1 MNTKREYAAIDI
13 FRLAAAFMIVA
24 IHTGPLE
31 NISKTADFL
40 VTYCIGRIAVPFFL
54 MVTGYFVLSGF
65 NRKKIEKYLL
75 RTLIMYV
82 GVTLLYL
89 PFTIYAGN
97 LPKGVGGWLK
107 WFLMDGSFYHLWYLP
122 AALLGCV
129 ITALLLKFCPLP
141 VSGCAVALLYVTG
154 LLGDSCYGLVSEL
167 EPLKSIYD
175 ALFAMSAYT
184 RNGIFYAPAFLWIG
198 ALLRGREKQGGL
210 SAGETGCR
218 TKAKMLGQ
226 TPAETG
232 YRTKTVWILFAVFLL
247 MMLGEGYFTWS
258 MGMQRHNSMYLMLL
272 PVSGLLLAGLL
283 GAGGRVNAVTA
294 MARPVSMW
302 IYLLHPLCI
311 IGIRGVA
318 KVIKGQ
324 KILVDNQLVFYILVC
339 ITSFIAGIAIELMR
353 EVLKRKSGSRA
364 GNAGEDLKEELREF
378 AGQKPG
384 EAEDGRYMACKEDCD
399 VSQGKSVDRTE

>member
-1 MNTKREYAAIDI
+1 MNARKEYAAIDI
-13 FRLAAAFMIVA
+13 FRLASAFMIVA

-31 NISKTADFL
+31 NISKTADYL

-54 MVTGYFVLSGF
+54 MVTGYFVLAGF

-75 RTLIMYV
+75 RTLMMYV
-82 GVTLLYL
+82 GATLLYL

-97 LPKGVGGWLK
+97 LPKGAGGWVK

-122 AALLGCV
+122 AALMGCV

-175 ALFAMSAYT
+175 ALFTMSTYT

-198 ALLRGREKQGGL
+198 ANLGRREKQDSL
-210 SAGETGCR
+210 SVNETPHRERDEMPGTR
-218 TKAKMLGQ
+218 EAHFKA
-226 TPAETG
+226 A
-232 YRTKTVWILFAVFLL
+232 VWILFAVFLV
-247 MMLGEGYFTWS
+247 MMLGEGYYTWS
-258 MGMQRHNSMYLMLL
+258 MGLQRHNSMYLMLL
-272 PVSGLLLAGLL
+272 PVSGLLFVGLL
-283 GAGGRVNAVTA
+283 GVGGKVNAAV
-294 MARPVSMW
+294 RPVSMW

-318 KVIKGQ
+318 KVLGWQ

-339 ITSFIAGIAIELMR
+339 ISSFMSGIVMELLR
-353 EVLKRKSGSRA
+353 KVLKCKSRIRA
-364 GNAGEDLKEELREF
+364 GKAGGKESEELYMSRE
-378 AGQKPG
+378 
-384 EAEDGRYMACKEDCD
+384 EDGD